1 MAQLNVGVS
10 RLLNIRL
17 RRLFG
22 VVALVSCAC
31 MSLQGNTE
39 KSKSLPLGIV
49 KALAGDVKAYCDQ
62 FSEDFKKGC
71 KQSFLQNL
79 SWREL
84 EISPRGRIAT
94 LVENRNMGACG
105 SAGCS
110 LYLFVQQ
117 PDAKF
122 VQVLGTTGDVGTLD
136 SVEVLKAVSVDYYNI
151 QKTWRDGKTLTVYR
165 WDGRRYSAT

>member
-1 MAQLNVGVS
+1 MVQLNVGVS
-10 RLLNIRL
+10 RFLNMGL
-17 RRLFG
+17 RRSFG
-22 VVALVSCAC
+22 VVALVSCAW

-39 KSKSLPLGIV
+39 NSKSLPPGIV
-49 KALAGDVKAYCDQ
+49 KVLADDVKAYCDQ
-62 FSEDFKKGC
+62 FSGDFKKGC

-84 EISPRGRIAT
+84 EISPRGRTAT
-94 LVENRNMGACG
+94 LVENHNLGACG

-110 LYLFVQQ
+110 LYLLVQQ
-117 PDAKF
+117 ADAKF

-136 SVEVLKAVSVDYYNI
+136 SVEVLKTLSANYYDI
-151 QKTWRDGKTLTVYR
+151 QKTWRDGKTHTVYR